1 MDSTSLLL
9 HLLNK
14 NFSSIYAISF
24 NYGQKHVL
32 ELEKA
37 SANIKY
43 LTNKGFEINHKI
55 LDISDISTILESSL
69 ITDKSSIPKGYY
81 MEESM
86 KSTVVPNRNSIFL
99 SFLFAYSL
107 SLYKKFNN
115 KITMSL
121 GVHSGDHEIYPDC
134 RPEFYNK
141 IFEAFKIGN
150 WDSENLNLYLPYMS
164 FDKKEILEDSLNICK
179 KLNLNFNKI
188 FSNTLTSYEP
198 DKEGISNGETGSDI
212 ERILAFGQLGLKDP
226 IKYKDPW
233 ETVLDKAKKIES
245 EYK

>member
-1 MDSTSLLL
+1 
-9 HLLNK
+9 
-14 NFSSIYAISF
+14 
-24 NYGQKHVL
+24 
-32 ELEKA
+32 
-37 SANIKY
+37 
-43 LTNKGFEINHKI
+43 
-55 LDISDISTILESSL
+55 
-69 ITDKSSIPKGYY
+69 
-81 MEESM
+81 
-86 KSTVVPNRNSIFL
+86 
-99 SFLFAYSL
+99 
-107 SLYKKFNN
+107 
-115 KITMSL
+115 MSL

-150 WDSENLNLYLPYMS
+150 WDSENLNLYLPYMN

-226 IKYKDPW
+226 IKYKYSW
-233 ETVLDKAKKIES
+233 ETVLNKAKKIES